1 MSATPDAVGERL
13 PWQRWRWPATSGG
26 GGGGEGGRQV
36 ENSRSEG
43 IGGWKLFFFFFS
55 SARGDSGRGLP
66 GETDRWGPRD
76 RSSGENFPFPDLLA
90 KFYFLS
96 LFNSL

>member
-1 MSATPDAVGERL
+1 MAAVEVAGDER
-13 PWQRWRWPATSGG
+13 RRRRRRRRKA
-26 GGGGEGGRQV
+26 GR
-36 ENSRSEG
+36 EFE
-43 IGGWKLFFFFFS
+43 IGGDRRMEIVFLFFS